1 MGGTRGEKPWAWLGI
16 VEVNRNCTDLIDV
29 KKKIKIFCIKK

>member
-1 MGGTRGEKPWAWLGI
+1 MGGTRGEKPWAWLEI
-16 VEVNRNCTDLIDV
+16 VKVNRNIIDV